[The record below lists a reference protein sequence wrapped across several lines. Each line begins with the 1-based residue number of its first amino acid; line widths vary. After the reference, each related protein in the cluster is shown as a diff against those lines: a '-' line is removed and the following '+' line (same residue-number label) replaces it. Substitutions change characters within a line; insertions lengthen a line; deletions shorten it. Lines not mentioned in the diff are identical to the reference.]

1 MIKEA
6 MEFAKEK
13 KRHLTYLGKIR
24 PRPSESQHVLTFTVK
39 EFTDAVRLEYMA
51 FADDHKI
58 HHSWA
63 ALLAFWR
70 YRHHTTDKTAT
81 QAMKRKMEIKKKEE
95 YTLYHNK
102 KCLKQRWSPMSSP
115 VAAASPAEKT
125 PPQPQPSP
133 THKKKDTT
141 NNIITQKLIMRMSP
155 RDWYEFLLTHDHQ
168 AATLLPDLR
177 KFLHTKYINEENTHN
192 RDKYGRLCNLAE
204 YPLTHRPYEE
214 DFSAKRKLTFDPSSP
229 QDQANFKQPSS
240 FIQREFAGSHFPVY
254 MSKEEYV
261 TKCLSPQPFTLPCG
275 YLTETIPKDPCKYK
289 LYRINEAGRMVD
301 VTN

>member
-1 MIKEA
+1 MIKET

-13 KRHLTYLGKIR
+13 KRHLTYLGKIP
-24 PRPSESQHVLTFTVK
+24 PRPSESQHVLTFTVE
-39 EFTDAVRLEYMA
+39 EFTDEMRLEYMA

-102 KCLKQRWSPMSSP
+102 KCLKQPRSPMSSP

-125 PPQPQPSP
+125 PPQPQQPSP

-141 NNIITQKLIMRMSP
+141 SNILTQKLIMRMAP

-168 AATLLPDLR
+168 ATTLLPDLR

-192 RDKYGRLCNLAE
+192 RDRYGRLCNLAK

-229 QDQANFKQPSS
+229 HDQPKFRQPST
-240 FIQREFAGSHFPVY
+240 FINREFSGSHFPVY
-254 MSKEEYV
+254 MSQDEYT
-261 TKCLSPQPFTLPCG
+261 TKSLTPQPFRLPCG
-275 YLTETIPKDPCKYK
+275 YLTETIPDNPPSYK
-289 LYRINEAGRMVD
+289 LYRINEGGKMVE
-301 VTN
+301 VI